1 MLQEQADAY
10 AVGVGKVATAGGGAA
25 SGAYMLGLTANE
37 LAAFGGLIVAAIGVC
52 IQWYFGR
59 KRDKREQE
67 YHQARLMWRE
77 DDGEG

>member
-1 MLQEQADAY
+1 MLQEHTDAI
-10 AVGVGKVATAGGGAA
+10 AVTVGKTATYSGGASA
-25 SGAYMLGLTANE
+25 FVFGLTANE
-37 LAAFGGLIVAAIGVC
+37 LAAFGGLFVAIIGVC

-59 KRDKREQE
+59 KRDRREQE